1 MQTVPEKLGLSE
13 LAERSAR
20 VGGEFA
26 ERPCPGIPLPRRK
39 ARAQKPR
46 EVGEVDQR
54 RVGRTSNRFPFH
66 SFLVA
71 WTQEERP
78 CLRLGADGGRAAHG
92 PARAGSLQTV
102 PAEARSPG
110 SPAAPAVAATAAAPG
125 SSLPR

>member
-1 MQTVPEKLGLSE
+1 MQTVPEKLGRSE

-26 ERPCPGIPLPRRK
+26 ERPWPGIPLPRRK
-39 ARAQKPR
+39 ARAQKLR
-46 EVGEVDQR
+46 EVREVEQG
-54 RVGRTSNRFPFH
+54 RVGRNLDQISFPLV
-66 SFLVA
+66 LVA

-78 CLRLGADGGRAAHG
+78 CLRLGADGERAAHG

-110 SPAAPAVAATAAAPG
+110 SPAAPAVAAAAAAPG
-125 SSLPR
+125 SIQPR